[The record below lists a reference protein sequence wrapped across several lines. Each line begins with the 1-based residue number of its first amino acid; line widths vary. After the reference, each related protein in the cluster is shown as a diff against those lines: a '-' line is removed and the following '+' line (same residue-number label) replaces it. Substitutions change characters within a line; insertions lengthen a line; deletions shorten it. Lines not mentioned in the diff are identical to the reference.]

1 MNRSLDHVLIPGSLA
16 GAILL
21 LLSPAAEAYVGPGA
35 GLSLLGA
42 LWALIVAIGAAVAFI
57 VAWPIRR
64 MRRRKRE
71 ERELAAAN
79 ERSEDSAAP
88 STDTSPST
96 DAGDRRP
103 PPAPAQEATE
113 PRRP

>member
-1 MNRSLDHVLIPGSLA
+1 MNRSLNHVLTISSIA
-16 GAILL
+16 CVTLL
-21 LLSPAAEAYVGPGA
+21 LPHAADAYVGPGA

-42 LWALIVAIGAAVAFI
+42 LWALIVAIAAAVAFI

-71 ERELAAAN
+71 ERELAAAEQQAEN
-79 ERSEDSAAP
+79 AAEPAPRTDS
-88 STDTSPST
+88 
-96 DAGDRRP
+96 RP
-103 PPAPAQEATE
+103 RTAPAQEATE

>member
-1 MNRSLDHVLIPGSLA
+1 MNRSLSQVLIISGVA
-16 GAILL
+16 CATLL
-21 LLSPAAEAYVGPGA
+21 LPHTADAYVGPGA

-57 VAWPIRR
+57 IAWPIRR

-71 ERELAAAN
+71 ERELAAAEEH
-79 ERSEDSAAP
+79 ERGKDTASSSP
-88 STDTSPST
+88 GTDEL
-96 DAGDRRP
+96 RQR
-103 PPAPAQEATE
+103 PAPAQEATD

>member
-1 MNRSLDHVLIPGSLA
+1 MNRSLSQVLIISGVA

-21 LLSPAAEAYVGPGA
+21 LPHTADAYVGPGA

-42 LWALIVAIGAAVAFI
+42 LWALVVAIGAAIAFI
-57 VAWPIRR
+57 IAWPIRR

-71 ERELAAAN
+71 ERELAAAEEH
-79 ERSEDSAAP
+79 ERAA
-88 STDTSPST
+88 DTASSSQGT
-96 DAGDRRP
+96 AERRP
-103 PPAPAQEATE
+103 RTAPAKEATE

>member
-1 MNRSLDHVLIPGSLA
+1 MNRSPGQVLIIISGVA
-16 GAILL
+16 CATL
-21 LLSPAAEAYVGPGA
+21 LLSHTADAYVGPGA

-42 LWALIVAIGAAVAFI
+42 LWALVVAIGAAVAFI

-71 ERELAAAN
+71 ERELAAA
-79 ERSEDSAAP
+79 EEHDRGEDTASSSP
-88 STDTSPST
+88 GGTDE
-96 DAGDRRP
+96 RRP
-103 PPAPAQEATE
+103 RAAPAQEATE